1 MAAFIDDDTLRDYL
15 AEALPAG
22 ELARVEKALRGS
34 AELRAR
40 LEDVRANRADGHI
53 HTLGAIW
60 RRQRLTCMTR
70 QQLGSFLLEALDPG
84 LMEYLEFHLDV
95 IGCPYC
101 RANLQD
107 LKLKA
112 VEASPARPR
121 RIFEGSHHLLG
132 GEG

>member
-1 MAAFIDDDTLRDYL
+1 MAAIIDDDTLRDYL

-60 RRQRLTCMTR
+60 RRKRLTCATR
-70 QQLGSFLLEALDPG
+70 EQLGGYLLETLDPG
-84 LMEYLEFHLDV
+84 LMD
-95 IGCPYC
+95 
-101 RANLQD
+101 
-107 LKLKA
+107 
-112 VEASPARPR
+112 
-121 RIFEGSHHLLG
+121 
-132 GEG
+132 